1 MLNKEILINKA
12 KEARTIKGS
21 VYIVKINNNIKIMTS
36 KSGFSEDF
44 LKKYNLDYDK
54 NLIIGLT
61 ANEILKENHGTYN
74 GWETDINNII
84 EAINKD
90 YKDYNFIN

>member
-61 ANEILKENHGTYN
+61 ANEILKENP
-74 GWETDINNII
+74 ILII
-84 EAINKD
+84 
-90 YKDYNFIN
+90 